1 MAFVWN
7 VPAAADYVFTT
18 NPDDM
23 LVAINAAFVA
33 NSGGGSASWEV
44 ALYNSSSPKYIILRR
59 KDLSAGRIIIFG
71 QNGSTPNA
79 AAVTGSATA
88 SILYVGYSASSTV
101 NTADA
106 SYLSGAPLAA
116 SDYMPGLRCSPQAG
130 ATWRVNYA
138 EFADGVV
145 ILLSN
150 TSNGMAAFGAG
161 SLIEDLTAT
170 PVPTVWGNGSGGGGS
185 WATTVASNSGA
196 ILPPSVGS
204 SASYTSS
211 DAGLLIRESST
222 NRICFR
228 AFGLGTSVDTKL
240 NNPSATSCLFF
251 PIYLVYHSSDATL
264 NVVGKMRQIGFGP
277 RCDRETTRSGGGVNA
292 YGHQQTSAGASQPGL
307 WFVDDDI

>member
-1 MAFVWN
+1 MAFSWN
-7 VPAAADYVFTT
+7 IPAAADYVFTT

-59 KDLSAGRIIIFG
+59 KSLAAGRIIIFG

-79 AAVTGSATA
+79 AAVTGSASA
-88 SILYVGYSASSTV
+88 SVLYVGYSASSTV

-116 SDYMPGLRCSPQAG
+116 SDYMPGLRCSPQAA

-150 TSNGMAAFGAG
+150 TSNGVSAFGAG

-170 PVPTVWGNGSGGGGS
+170 AVPTVWGSGSGGGTA
-185 WATTVASNSGA
+185 WATTQTNSGA
-196 ILPPSVGS
+196 ILPASVGS
-204 SASYTSS
+204 SASYAPSE
-211 DAGLLIRESST
+211 AGLLIRQSSA
-222 NRICFR
+222 NKICYR
-228 AFGLGTSVDTKL
+228 AFALGTSVAAKL

-264 NVVGKMRQIGFGP
+264 NVVGKMRQVGFGP
-277 RCDRETTRSGGGVNA
+277 LCDRETTRTGGGVTA
-292 YGHQQTSAGASQPGL
+292 YGHQNTTGGSPTQPGL
-307 WFVDDDI
+307 WFVNADI